1 MTKAIISDVSLV
13 LLFPKDPNYT
23 GSLNALYKEKKD
35 EPNFNFFD
43 YFRVNKELLAIYKNH
58 KGDRKMYIFTSDAIQ
73 DEPVLQPY
81 WQEVFDD
88 IFSAAKMGIH
98 KSEADAYIKLSQ
110 HIAVKPTEILYIDDS
125 GVNIT
130 AAQKSELNAHIYE
143 TNEKIEE
150 LFRREL
156 S

>member
-23 GSLNALYKEKKD
+23 GSLNALYKVKKD
-35 EPNFNFFD
+35 EPNFDFFEH
-43 YFRVNKELLAIYKNH
+43 FRVNEELLAIYKNH
-58 KGDRKMYIFTSDAIQ
+58 KGDRKMYIFTSDTIQ

-110 HIAVKPTEILYIDDS
+110 QISVNPEEILYIDDS
-125 GVNIT
+125 ATNIT
-130 AAQKSELNAHIYE
+130 AAKTSGLNAYIYE
-143 TNEKIEE
+143 TNEKVEE
-150 LFRREL
+150 LFIREL